1 MRSGAA
7 DEAPR
12 RPARRRL
19 RPGQPDPDGRPIAD
33 GVLPADKPPR
43 HMGMNALDPSAG
55 SPDAATGPGA
65 LPPRRHE
72 SVTLSGVSH
81 MRRRQCLCID
91 RPLGVLDAAFGFEQP
106 DPGPNDGVD
115 QPVAGRHGRAVTQ
128 VRFVLDDDRTTVES
142 SHDHGA
148 ASRERSTEVLL
159 DDFNIGERRVAE
171 TQRQNSRVRTRRER
185 NAFADEWC
193 FAIDGEFAATNDDTD
208 DGETRGCS
216 PGSPVL

>member
-1 MRSGAA
+1 LLPQSKAATDSPTDVFDRQFGQVHFARDEFAHGVTGPHEKVGEMGVEALHAFASAA
-7 DEAPR
+7 DTA
-12 RPARRRL
+12 AGL
-19 RPGQPDPDGRPIAD
+19 RAVGAKG
-33 GVLPADKPPR
+33 GE
-43 HMGMNALDPSAG
+43 
-55 SPDAATGPGA
+55 AAT
-65 LPPRRHE
+65 
-72 SVTLSGVSH
+72 
-81 MRRRQCLCID
+81 
-91 RPLGVLDAAFGFEQP
+91 LGVLIVRSLQRVRVDEVFESVDPPIALNSTHGFVEFWI
-106 DPGPNDGVD
+106 D
-115 QPVAGRHGRAVTQ
+115 QPEERRHRRGVTK
-128 VRFVLDDDRTTVES
+128 VRFVFDDDRTTVES

-193 FAIDGEFAATNDDTD
+193 FDIVGEFAATNDDTD